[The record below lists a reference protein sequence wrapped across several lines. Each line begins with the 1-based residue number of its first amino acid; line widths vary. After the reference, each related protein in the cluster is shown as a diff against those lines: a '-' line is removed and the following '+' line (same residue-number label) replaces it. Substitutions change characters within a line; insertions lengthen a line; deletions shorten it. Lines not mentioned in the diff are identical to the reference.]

1 MNGKMDVLIQ
11 FCRNAAPFF
20 NLGEAPPP
28 FFNLGEA
35 PPPGFNLGEA
45 PPPGGARG
53 CGRPFFNLGEGSA
66 AGLNGD
72 KGGGF

>member
-11 FCRNAAPFF
+11 FCRNAA
-20 NLGEAPPP
+20 P